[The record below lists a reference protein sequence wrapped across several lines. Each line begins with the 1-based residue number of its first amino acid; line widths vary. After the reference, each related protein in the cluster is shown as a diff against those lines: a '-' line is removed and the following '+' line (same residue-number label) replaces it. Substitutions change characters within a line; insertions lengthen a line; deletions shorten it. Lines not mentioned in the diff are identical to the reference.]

1 MDPLTYR
8 QCFKNWKKNDSYGWN
23 NIKILL
29 FPRRG
34 VGTVAASASLPGRL
48 CAGLSLED
56 GVQLV

>member
-1 MDPLTYR
+1 MTVMDGSLEII
-8 QCFKNWKKNDSYGWN
+8 F